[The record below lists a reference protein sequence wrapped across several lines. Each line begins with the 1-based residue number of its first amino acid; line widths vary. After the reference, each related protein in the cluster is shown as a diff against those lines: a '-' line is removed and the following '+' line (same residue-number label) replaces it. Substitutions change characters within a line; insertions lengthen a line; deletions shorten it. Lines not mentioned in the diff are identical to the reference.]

1 MNPVDASSVGGGV
14 NNSTEALVAE
24 VFNAMN
30 TRQLEKIRDV
40 VTDDFV
46 DHGSPIPLPPGPD
59 GYIAIL
65 TFVTTVLQ
73 VRYEVDDIVAAGDM
87 VAIRATAHGVNAVS
101 PQGVETTGKPFA
113 MKTAHFFRSRDGRL
127 CEHWGV
133 RDELDVLYQVGALDA
148 ERFFYAGTRLRSRS
162 GPIGSMPSNRQ
173 RCALAMDSTPT
184 SSTAAMGPPNRIGA
198 T

>member
-1 MNPVDASSVGGGV
+1 V

-24 VFNAMN
+24 VFDAMN
-30 TRQLEKIRDV
+30 AGQLEKIRDV

-46 DHGSPIPLPPGPD
+46 DHGSPVPLPPGAE

-73 VRYEVDDIVAAGDM
+73 VRYEVHDVVAAGDM
-87 VAIRATAHGVNAVS
+87 VAIRATAHGVNAMV
-101 PQGVETTGKPFA
+101 PQGIEPTYRSYA

-133 RDELDVLYQVGALDA
+133 RDELDVLYQIGALKPQ
-148 ERFFYAGTRLRSRS
+148 EI
-162 GPIGSMPSNRQ
+162 PMPVP
-173 RCALAMDSTPT
+173 D
-184 SSTAAMGPPNRIGA
+184 
-198 T
+198 